1 MLARLLHRLQGRQ
14 PVFMVNQ
21 GAGGEQVR
29 VNLRTA
35 VNAADIRTEQYN
47 GREHLVLPSYTLP
60 DDVIMNGGL
69 YPHDEIEKSYNS
81 LENTPAPLG
90 HPQLDGEYI
99 SAYHPAAINAYHGGA
114 FNRNVRREGNR
125 IYLEKWVDTE
135 FAKTNAKGQELLAAV
150 ANKQPIH
157 TSTGVLLSQEKV
169 AANSNLGY
177 NWIAR
182 NMRFDHDAIL
192 INETGA
198 ATPGQGVGMF
208 VNVSDAV
215 PVLSDD
221 SYEAKRDKLAQA
233 VSDKFETK
241 DKWVYVD
248 DFDAVSL
255 VYCIENDYFRCAY
268 SIVGDV
274 VTLSAQSEP
283 VERKTTFTLKSTVNK
298 ILNMLRGHVV
308 SEPETAPLTNTEASE
323 MTLEEMQ
330 KLLDAQSEK
339 QAVANADALTK
350 ALEPIQTELAS
361 VKAANADL
369 SAKLTA
375 NTAAA
380 EAEKK
385 TAVAAE
391 FGELVANSLTGEAL
405 DAMFAKCA
413 KAAPLLHGL
422 PVTNKSEGDA
432 MSRLID

>member
-198 ATPGQGVGMF
+198 ATPDQGVGMF

-215 PVLSDD
+215 PVP
-221 SYEAKRDKLAQA
+221 EATPEEQGLIK
-233 VSDKFETK
+233 
-241 DKWVYVD
+241 
-248 DFDAVSL
+248 
-255 VYCIENDYFRCAY
+255 
-268 SIVGDV
+268 
-274 VTLSAQSEP
+274 
-283 VERKTTFTLKSTVNK
+283 K

-308 SEPETAPLTNTEASE
+308 SEPAITPNSEALD
-323 MTLEEMQ
+323 MTPEEL
-330 KLLDAQSEK
+330 KAALDASAQTIS
-339 QAVANADALTK
+339 AANADALAAALAPIK
-350 ALEPIQTELAS
+350 AELAT
-361 VKAANADL
+361 VTAANAEL
-369 SAKLTA
+369 SKQLTA